1 MYNNNVKE
9 VRTNKK
15 VSVDYYRQ
23 FDVVFVDL
31 PEVIGAKHMQKGYH
45 PAVVLSSNSNNKNNS
60 NITVIPITSKNL
72 KAKHLPTH
80 LYLNLE
86 LAKTLGLYKP
96 STLSAENT
104 MPVDKSMIKKIVG
117 HVSSNELKESIKKI
131 VNAYIGFL
139 YTAWKYLIHMLI

>member
-9 VRTNKK
+9 VRTNNK

-23 FDVVFVDL
+23 FDVVWVDL
-31 PEVIGAKHMQKGYH
+31 PVVIGAKHIQSGTH
-45 PAVVLSSNSNNKNNS
+45 PAVVLRSNSNNKSNS
-60 NITVIPITSKNL
+60 NLTVIPISSKVN
-72 KAKHLPTH
+72 KARHLPTH

-96 STLSAENT
+96 SVIQAENT
-104 MPVDKSMIKKIVG
+104 MPVDKSMIKKTIG
-117 HVSSNELKESIKKI
+117 HVVDSNMKESIKRI

-139 YTAWKYLIHMLI
+139 YTA